1 MNSDFNV
8 RKKRLDDANRQ
19 NFMLL
24 IFQLIFWAFRHSKC
38 ENFVEDLNLSLN
50 LLIGEMLEWIFRK
63 GLKRNDKPWNQENVF
78 ENLSVA
84 KFIIEQKPLWPLSQ
98 VFWNILEPGDE
109 RVGSNAEICE
119 ANKIKFENFL
129 NFLVDFIGLLNFMY
143 GSNQM
148 QRFSVLELR
157 DHFIDSL

>member
-1 MNSDFNV
+1 MDSDFNV
-8 RKKRLDDANRQ
+8 RKERLDDANRQ

-24 IFQLIFWAFRHSKC
+24 IFQLIFLALRHSKC

-50 LLIGEMLEWIFRK
+50 LLIGEMMEWIFRK
-63 GLKRNDKPWNQENVF
+63 GLKRNDEPRDQDNVF
-78 ENLSVA
+78 ENLCIA

-98 VFWNILEPGDE
+98 VSWDILEPHDE
-109 RVGSNAEICE
+109 RVGSDAKICE
-119 ANKIKFENFL
+119 ASKIKFENFL
-129 NFLVDFIGLLNFMY
+129 DLLVDLIGLINFLF

-148 QRFSVLELR
+148 QRFSVFELR